1 MSIART
7 AISEIFEA
15 PPRAVSRPHDVAAS
29 RFHPA
34 AASESPLDSS
44 RAGAYDAVAL
54 KGRTALFKH
63 EVGRVRSLG
72 NERDSAGTPCAE
84 IGRGAFAAV
93 ILALAILW
101 MAHGAFAQ
109 NGEVYKVRLS
119 PVPLDQGMLATV
131 AGSGSLTAVLS
142 GKTLKISGT
151 FAGLKSPAIAAQI
164 HHGPKA
170 VRGPVIL
177 DVPVP
182 NAASGTI
189 SASIDLTAEQVED
202 LRNSSLYI
210 QINSQ
215 GAPAGN
221 LWGWFLRE
229 KP

>member
-1 MSIART
+1 
-7 AISEIFEA
+7 
-15 PPRAVSRPHDVAAS
+15 
-29 RFHPA
+29 
-34 AASESPLDSS
+34 
-44 RAGAYDAVAL
+44 
-54 KGRTALFKH
+54 
-63 EVGRVRSLG
+63 VRSSG
-72 NERDSAGTPCAE
+72 TDRDSAGTTCAE
-84 IGRGAFAAV
+84 IGRRGPAFGV
-93 ILALAILW
+93 LAMAILW
-101 MAHGAFAQ
+101 MALGAFAQ
-109 NGEVYKVRLS
+109 SGEVYKVRLS

-189 SASIDLTAEQVED
+189 SASVDLTAEQVED

>member
-1 MSIART
+1 MR
-7 AISEIFEA
+7 
-15 PPRAVSRPHDVAAS
+15 
-29 RFHPA
+29 
-34 AASESPLDSS
+34 SS
-44 RAGAYDAVAL
+44 S
-54 KGRTALFKH
+54 T
-63 EVGRVRSLG
+63 EM
-72 NERDSAGTPCAE
+72 DSAGPTCA
-84 IGRGAFAAV
+84 GTARRAFTFAV
-93 ILALAILW
+93 LAMAILW
-101 MAHGAFAQ
+101 MALGAFAQ
-109 NGEVYKVRLS
+109 SGEVYKVRLS

-170 VRGPVIL
+170 VRGPAIL

-202 LRNSSLYI
+202 LRKSSLYI